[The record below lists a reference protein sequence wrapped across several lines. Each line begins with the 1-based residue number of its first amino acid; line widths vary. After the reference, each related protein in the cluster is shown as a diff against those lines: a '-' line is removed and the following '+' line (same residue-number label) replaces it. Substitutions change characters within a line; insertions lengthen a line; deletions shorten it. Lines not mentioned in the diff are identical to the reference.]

1 MHYLLKLIIRPGTEL
16 ADSCFLILAF
26 IVGGSAGALLAHKI
40 SLGIGL
46 PFALFATLVLHL
58 TWRTPNCKL

>member
-26 IVGGSAGALLAHKI
+26 IVGGGAGALLAYKI

-46 PFALFATLVLHL
+46 PFALFASLVLHL

>member
-26 IVGGSAGALLAHKI
+26 IVGGGAGALLAYKI

-46 PFALFATLVLHL
+46 PFALFASLVLHL
-58 TWRTPNCKL
+58 TWRTPHCKL